1 MLVKEEPCLKPS
13 QASMMKLFYI
23 RQLKAFS
30 YVQLG
35 SKYASENTGTFKIKL
50 KLAKSS

>member
-1 MLVKEEPCLKPS
+1 MLVNEEPCLKPS

-35 SKYASENTGTFKIKL
+35 SKYASEKTGTFKIKL